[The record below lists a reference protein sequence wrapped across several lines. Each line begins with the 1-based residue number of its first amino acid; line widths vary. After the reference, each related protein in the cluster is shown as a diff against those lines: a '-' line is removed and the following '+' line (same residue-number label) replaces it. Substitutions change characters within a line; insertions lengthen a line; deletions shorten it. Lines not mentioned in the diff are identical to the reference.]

1 MSRSFKFFSIAML
14 CIFISTSLKAQEKT
28 FQIKGLIVDS
38 LTQKPGE
45 YFTIALKKDSVVLKT
60 VVSDET
66 GKFSIKAI
74 SPGQYTLILGSL
86 GYKSKQVPL
95 KVADETDL
103 GKILMKPQGN
113 DLNEVSITASKAII
127 KQEPDR
133 IVYDTQ
139 ADPESKILSVLDMM
153 RKVPLLSVDA
163 DDNVKLK
170 GTGNY
175 RILINGKPSGVLTRD
190 PKEYLRSMPA
200 NGVQKIEV

>member
-1 MSRSFKFFSIAML
+1 MSRYFQFFSIAML
-14 CIFISTSLKAQEKT
+14 CILTSTSLKAQEKT

-45 YFTIALKKDSVVLKT
+45 YFTISLKKDSTVLKT

-66 GKFSIKAI
+66 GRFSFKAI
-74 SPGQYTLILGSL
+74 NEGYYTIILGSL
-86 GYKSKQVPL
+86 GYKNKQIPVKL
-95 KVADETDL
+95 SGETDL

-113 DLNEVSITASKAII
+113 DLNEVSITASKPII